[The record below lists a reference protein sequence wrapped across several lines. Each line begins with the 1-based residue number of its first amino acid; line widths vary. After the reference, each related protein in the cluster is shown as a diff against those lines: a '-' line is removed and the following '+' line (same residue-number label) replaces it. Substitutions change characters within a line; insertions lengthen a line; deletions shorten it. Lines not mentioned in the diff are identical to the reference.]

1 MICDR
6 ARPRDWYDVWYL
18 LTNEEIEASRIQK
31 LFDAECAFKNVP
43 FNGIEDYFNPEL
55 MKKIAN
61 AWERSLERQ
70 LKDVPPF
77 AIVQAQLRP
86 LLEALHATSL

>member
-1 MICDR
+1 M
-6 ARPRDWYDVWYL
+6 WYL
-18 LTNEEIEASRIQK
+18 LTNEEIETSRIQK
-31 LFDAECAFKNVP
+31 LFDAKCAFKNVP
-43 FNGIEDYFNPEL
+43 FNDVEDYFDPEL

-77 AIVQAQLRP
+77 AIVQAQLKP
-86 LLEALHATSL
+86 LLGNLHATSL